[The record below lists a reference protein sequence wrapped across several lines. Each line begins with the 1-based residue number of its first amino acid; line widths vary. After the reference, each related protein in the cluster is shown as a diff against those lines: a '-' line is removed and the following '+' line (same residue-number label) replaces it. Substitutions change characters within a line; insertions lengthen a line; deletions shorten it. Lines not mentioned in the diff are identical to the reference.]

1 MKIVPGTIKHGVLR
15 ALADKPLSI
24 KGLDAALIAQHRK
37 FRPGVVESRYAPE
50 MAGAGLIETS
60 EDGMVSITIDGL
72 AELRALDLRKDG
84 PAPESRVPARTTNIM
99 SGLYDGA
106 ELRRNVGIE
115 AARFEA
121 FELPSIQLGWR
132 VWPDGRKEKL

>member
-15 ALADKPLSI
+15 ALADKPLNI
-24 KGLDAALIAQHRK
+24 KDIDAALIAQHRK
-37 FRPGVVESRYAPE
+37 FKPGVVESRYVPE
-50 MAGAGLIETS
+50 MVGAGWLEL
-60 EDGMVSITIDGL
+60 EDGVVSITIDGL
-72 AELRALDLRKDG
+72 AELRTLDLRKDG

-99 SGLYDGA
+99 SGVYDGA

-132 VWPDGRKEKL
+132 VWPDGRREKL